1 MSQPRLV
8 RNSFLGNGPVYAQM
22 EFLYSPYFSLY
33 SDRSITYY
41 DENCIDEFSFLQD
54 CNNKEQIYSDYLTSE
69 I

>member
-1 MSQPRLV
+1 
-8 RNSFLGNGPVYAQM
+8 M